1 MTTALALHSIKGS
14 VHLLH
19 PLWLVKHYHVPIFCF
34 GYFFFWNSQHKMI
47 DPFQK
52 LPEEIIIQ
60 ILESCWDFTSLDG
73 LLQISLKANEVFD
86 TYYPRITEAVV
97 ASCSMTSGFNDHKFR
112 LVVAIQAAAIGPRTL
127 RKCLEDKHWEP
138 MPPVMESIFWSLECS
153 TPIRQAI
160 NSAAKVHRLACIC
173 YDSFI
178 ENVKKAKP
186 ARPNVSENEI
196 MTGFAP
202 IHQCD

>member
-1 MTTALALHSIKGS
+1 
-14 VHLLH
+14 
-19 PLWLVKHYHVPIFCF
+19 
-34 GYFFFWNSQHKMI
+34 MI
-47 DPFQK
+47 DSFQK